1 MYKISLKNNYQN
13 NIRNDIIEF
22 IKNKNIK
29 PKNIFEF
36 GGGSG
41 FTSEK
46 LCEIFKCNAIN
57 LDLNIPELRSL
68 KIDHIEGDINKI
80 DLTKKVNNN
89 KFDLILALDF
99 IEHIDDTEKVMNII
113 KSISKKNTYLVISVP
128 NVKNFRIPF
137 NIYFKNSF
145 PRKDSGIFD
154 KTHLRWFTKQDIKNL
169 INLNHFKFIDSSY
182 TDHKSLFVK
191 NKFLEKTLGF
201 LIAPQI
207 IVCGKK
213 YKSLK

>member
-1 MYKISLKNNYQN
+1 MSKNLSKNNYQT

-46 LCEIFKCNAIN
+46 LCEAFKCNAIN
-57 LDLNIPELRSL
+57 LDLNIPELRSK
-68 KIDHIEGDINKI
+68 KIEHIEGDINKI
-80 DLTKKVNNN
+80 DLAKRLNNN

-99 IEHIDDTEKVMNII
+99 IEHIDDTDKVMEII
-113 KSISKKNTYLVISVP
+113 KNISNKNSYLVVSVP
-128 NVKNFRIPF
+128 NIKNIRVPF

-145 PRKDSGIFD
+145 PRKDAGIFD
-154 KTHLRWFTKQDIKNL
+154 KTHLRWFTKKDIKNL
-169 INLNHFKFIDSSY
+169 INLNHFKYIDSSY

-191 NKFLEKTLGF
+191 NKILEKTFGF
-201 LIAPQI
+201 LLAPQI

-213 YKSLK
+213 I